1 MAFVPPTPS
10 RQPRFPRENL
20 DPHNVKTDEELWTAC
35 EIALIKEAV
44 SEMPDGLD
52 THVCDDGKSSFSGSK
67 I

>member
-1 MAFVPPTPS
+1 M
-10 RQPRFPRENL
+10 
-20 DPHNVKTDEELWTAC
+20 KTDEELWTAC